1 MPESEAAEL
10 RRACQAFLHTQ
21 LPPAAHDA
29 LSAAAFTHVPA
40 ELLCLEG
47 DTATTNFGVA
57 PFFVQK
63 ARSPVHPNT
72 FCSGARLWLGS
83 VRDDEANELL
93 LMPSTS

>member
-1 MPESEAAEL
+1 MPESEATEL

-21 LPPAAHDA
+21 LPTAAHDA
-29 LSAAAFTHVPA
+29 LSAAAFTQVPA
-40 ELLCLEG
+40 ELLCLEE
-47 DTATTNFGVA
+47 DTMATNFGVA
-57 PFFVQK
+57 PFLVEK
-63 ARSPVHPNT
+63 ARVPPHP